1 MNGADYWRKRALK
14 VKNAALVKGEQYEF
28 DMAKRLANAALEVES
43 AIDVW
48 ANKYADEDGTI
59 NADEARQMFRG
70 IENHQWQNT
79 LDEWERK
86 ARAGGYDHEL
96 NLEYYRSR
104 ISRLQALEAQLKNI
118 LAGYAKPEQVQMLG
132 MLTNVYSDTYYRTV
146 YNAQSQKGTFTA
158 DFAQFDTEE
167 LKKAVSKPWHG
178 NDFSSRVWGNMADT
192 LPDMLQK
199 AVGRGIALGYNPEKL
214 VKEARVTFRNFKKY
228 QVHRLITT
236 ELAHATEE
244 ATYEAYTQ
252 SNIEQYEYLA
262 TLEVRTCDTCGHL
275 DGKVFAVKDREE
287 GVNYPVMH
295 AHCRCTTAP
304 WYEELAD
311 ENTPRWARDSET
323 GKGYT
328 TDAQTFDDWLDE
340 IHKERENK
348 LSASEFGSD
357 LKYVRSDEFK
367 DKIKANKNLS
377 QYSEIIQ
384 SVAVQMLRHR
394 NGTPFEDIA
403 VISRHSKQVETVY
416 DGSRT
421 QHGID
426 KYPNSFKRLFN
437 SGNRNSYISVH
448 NHPTSM
454 PPSPDDLYS
463 IQNYQNGTV
472 KNGIVVGHDG
482 TIYVYTRPTKKF
494 PKKTILKEEWN
505 ALVRHQMVGSEEE
518 KQLNAMRGLGK
529 TYGFTIEKIRAG
541 N

>member
-48 ANKYADEDGTI
+48 AKKYADEDGTI

-146 YNAQSQKGTFTA
+146 YNAQSQKDTFTA

-262 TLEVRTCDTCGHL
+262 TLEVRTCETCGHL

-311 ENTPRWARDSET
+311 ESTPRWARDPET
-323 GKGYT
+323 GKGE
-328 TDAQTFDDWLDE
+328 QVPSQSFDEW
-340 IHKERENK
+340 R
-348 LSASEFGSD
+348 A
-357 LKYVRSDEFK
+357 YQQ
-367 DKIKANKNLS
+367 A
-377 QYSEIIQ
+377 
-384 SVAVQMLRHR
+384 
-394 NGTPFEDIA
+394 
-403 VISRHSKQVETVY
+403 IS
-416 DGSRT
+416 
-421 QHGID
+421 
-426 KYPNSFKRLFN
+426 
-437 SGNRNSYISVH
+437 
-448 NHPTSM
+448 
-454 PPSPDDLYS
+454 
-463 IQNYQNGTV
+463 
-472 KNGIVVGHDG
+472 KNGIIGVTTKDGVDISGVSRHVTERMAQREVGVSSIKQALTQPLH
-482 TIYVYTRPTKKF
+482 VYPD
-494 PKKTILKEEWN
+494 KTN
-505 ALVRHQMVGSEEE
+505 VSGQVGR
-518 KQLNAMRGLGK
+518 KYLGK
-529 TYGFTIEKIRAG
+529 QVTVVINPETGNVVTTYKTQERYAKKYAKDK
-541 N
+541 